1 MDILSKI
8 KKDIKLGGI
17 FFTSFYVLSTAI
29 IPNIILNKELFKMNT
44 ISIFLWF
51 FLIILW
57 QLYILYS
64 FYKYFYSEPSEYD
77 IYTYKLFVEGGWYNF
92 QKWLSF
98 FAEDIFEDIL
108 FLAIILLIPLN
119 ITDNINR
126 KTRVLLIFSKL
137 GLFLLFTYFILGPP
151 KYDIKKQD
159 LTPITY
165 FNTIM
170 KFNGDD
176 KGGILNYLNINKF
189 KIIKIIS
196 SFILIF
202 LVYLKRK

>member
-1 MDILSKI
+1 MEVFNKLKH
-8 KKDIKLGGI
+8 DIKLGGI
-17 FFTSFYVLSTAI
+17 FFTGFYIISTAI
-29 IPNIILNKELFKMNT
+29 IPNIIIRDRLSKMDT
-44 ISIFLWF
+44 ISIFSWS

-64 FYKYFYSEPSEYD
+64 FYNYFYSEPSEYD
-77 IYTYKLFVEGGWYNF
+77 IITYKLFVEGGWYNF

-98 FAEDIFEDIL
+98 YAEDIFEDIL
-108 FLAIILLIPLN
+108 FLAIVLLIPLN
-119 ITDNINR
+119 ITDNIGR
-126 KTRVLLIFSKL
+126 KTKILLIFSKL

-159 LTPITY
+159 LTVVNY

-170 KFNGDD
+170 KFEGNET
-176 KGGILNYLNINKF
+176 GGIFNYLNINKL

-196 SFILIF
+196 SFLLIF
-202 LVYLKRK
+202 LIYLKGK

>member
-1 MDILSKI
+1 MGIYDKLKQ
-8 KKDIKLGGI
+8 DIKLGGI
-17 FFTSFYVLSTAI
+17 IFTSFYVISTVI
-29 IPNIILNKELFKMNT
+29 IPNIIMNKQLLKMDK
-44 ISIFLWF
+44 ISIFFWF
-51 FLIILW
+51 LLIILW

-64 FYKYFYSEPSEYD
+64 FYNYFYSQPSEYD
-77 IYTYKLFVEGGWYNF
+77 IYTYKLFTEGGWYNF

-98 FAEDIFEDIL
+98 YAEDIFEDIL

-119 ITDNINR
+119 ITNNISR
-126 KTRVLLIFSKL
+126 KTKVLLIFSKL

-151 KYDIKKQD
+151 NYDIKKQD
-159 LTPITY
+159 LTPINY

-170 KFNGDD
+170 KFQGGY

-196 SFILIF
+196 SFLLIF
-202 LVYLKRK
+202 LVYLK

>member
-1 MDILSKI
+1 MNILSKI
-8 KKDIKLGGI
+8 KQDIKLGGI
-17 FFTSFYVLSTAI
+17 FFISFYVISTAI
-29 IPNIILNKELFKMNT
+29 IPNIIFNKKLLKMDK
-44 ISIFLWF
+44 ISIFFWLL
-51 FLIILW
+51 LIILW

-64 FYKYFYSEPSEYD
+64 FYTYFYGEPSEYD
-77 IYTYKLFVEGGWYNF
+77 IFTYKLFTEGGWYNF

-126 KTRVLLIFSKL
+126 KTKILLIFSKL

-151 KYDIKKQD
+151 TYNIQKQD

-176 KGGILNYLNINKF
+176 KEGILNYLNINKMR
-189 KIIKIIS
+189 IIKIIGS
-196 SFILIF
+196 LLLII
-202 LVYLKRK
+202 LVYFKK

>member
-1 MDILSKI
+1 MNPFGGI
-8 KKDIKLGGI
+8 KNDIKLGGI
-17 FFTSFYVLSTAI
+17 IFTSFYIISTAI
-29 IPNIILNKELFKMNT
+29 MPNVIMNKELFKMDK
-44 ISIFLWF
+44 ISIFFWF

-77 IYTYKLFVEGGWYNF
+77 IITYKLFVEGGWYNF

-108 FLAIILLIPLN
+108 FLAIVLLIPLN
-119 ITDNINR
+119 ITENINR
-126 KTRVLLIFSKL
+126 KNRVLLIFGKM

-151 KYDIKKQD
+151 TYNITKQD
-159 LTPITY
+159 LTPINY

-170 KFNGDD
+170 KFKGDD
-176 KGGILNYLNINKF
+176 KEGILNYLNINKMR
-189 KIIKIIS
+189 IIKIIS
-196 SFILIF
+196 SLLLII
-202 LVYLKRK
+202 LVYFKK